1 MVELKKQTG
10 PDNSLA
16 NTFNNIGSIYF
27 LKGDD
32 HKAYEYFNQ
41 GLILAKQVNSIKVIK
56 NSAYSLYRLFKK
68 QNKYDEALE
77 MYELAFKMRDSIY
90 NNENSEAVTKQQFKY
105 EYEKKEI
112 QLKEEQ
118 EKKDIVAAANS
129 RRQKII
135 IVIVGIGFL
144 FLLIFAIMIYKINS
158 QRKKLNFDLA
168 QKNAVIEEKQ
178 KEIIDSIV
186 YAKRIQTAL
195 LPTDS
200 YVARTL
206 NKLNNKS

>member
-1 MVELKKQTG
+1 L
-10 PDNSLA
+10 L
-16 NTFNNIGSIYF
+16 
-27 LKGDD
+27 
-32 HKAYEYFNQ
+32 
-41 GLILAKQVNSIKVIK
+41 LAKQVNSLIKVIK

-68 QNKYDEALE
+68 QNKFTEALE
-77 MYELAFKMRDSIY
+77 MYELALKCVIVLY

-105 EYEKKEI
+105 EYEKKEV

-135 IVIVGIGFL
+135 IVIVGMGFL

-168 QKNAVIEEKQ
+168 QKNAEIEEKQ